1 MAIGRKTGGRQKG
14 SRNKKTIAQQEEIAA
29 TGETPLQYMIR
40 IMRDPQVEHP
50 RRDEMAK
57 AAAPYVHA
65 RLAAT
70 DVNAEV
76 DGTVQVHT
84 VADLLKAVE
93 GKTRGAMNGALREV
107 LAGLSAKRS
116 PDEPGFLRL
125 RK

>member
-93 GKTRGAMNGALREV
+93 GKTRGL
-107 LAGLSAKRS
+107 
-116 PDEPGFLRL
+116 
-125 RK
+125 

>member
-76 DGTVQVHT
+76 DGTVQVRT
-84 VADLLKAVE
+84 VADLMRAVE
-93 GKTRGAMNGALREV
+93 GKTK
-107 LAGLSAKRS
+107 GL
-116 PDEPGFLRL
+116 
-125 RK
+125 